1 MIIRL
6 LIVALWL
13 LLLAAPAQAAV
24 TRSNVTVDKCTA
36 LSCNVDHAVGAANL
50 EGLIF
55 VHWFATTPRTV
66 TAADIGGT
74 PATFVARATN
84 STCAGGYYC
93 GVELWHLNNPA
104 VGTPSV
110 SATLSGTA
118 QIILIAETWAG
129 VDGTSPLGTPV
140 TNFGSSSAPSV
151 SASTT
156 VGDLVVTG
164 LSITN
169 AGGSPTFPSGS
180 LDYSE
185 FDLGGSIQG
194 AGGKID
200 AVGTTTAVTWNYGS
214 SQPWALVAVPLRPA
228 GSGGGG
234 GASTERLVWTDLS
247 SGTQQETSTRVY
259 WKHATQPTYQL
270 IATLAPDSLTHTV
283 TYTTETNRCYVVDQ
297 INSAGTSPLSNE
309 LCASV
314 TAPGPIRD
322 TLALPL
328 FSGGLADD

>member
-1 MIIRL
+1 MVIRL
-6 LIVALWL
+6 LIVALL
-13 LLLAAPAQAAV
+13 LLLAAPAQAAI

-55 VHWFATTPRTV
+55 VHWFATTSRTV

-74 PATFVARATN
+74 PATFVARSTS
-84 STCAGGYYC
+84 STCAGGYFC
-93 GVELWHLNNPA
+93 GVELWHLTNPA

-110 SATLSGTA
+110 SATLSASA

-140 TNFGSSSAPSV
+140 TDFGSSNAPSV
-151 SASTT
+151 SASTAT
-156 VGDLVVTG
+156 GDVVVSG
-164 LSITN
+164 LTITN
-169 AGGSPTFPSGS
+169 AGSTPTLPAGSI
-180 LDYSE
+180 DYSE
-185 FDLGGSIQG
+185 YDLGGSIQG
-194 AGGKID
+194 AGGKIT
-200 AVGTTTAVTWNYGS
+200 ATGSTTAVNWGYGS
-214 SQPWALVAVPLRPA
+214 SQPWALLAVPLRSA
-228 GSGGGG
+228 GSGGG

-247 SGTQQETSTRVY
+247 SGNRQETSTRVY

-270 IATLAPDSLTHTV
+270 LASLAPDAV
-283 TYTTETNRCYVVDQ
+283 TYTVSYTTQTNRCYVVDQ

-309 LCASV
+309 LCAGV

-322 TLALPL
+322 TLALPV